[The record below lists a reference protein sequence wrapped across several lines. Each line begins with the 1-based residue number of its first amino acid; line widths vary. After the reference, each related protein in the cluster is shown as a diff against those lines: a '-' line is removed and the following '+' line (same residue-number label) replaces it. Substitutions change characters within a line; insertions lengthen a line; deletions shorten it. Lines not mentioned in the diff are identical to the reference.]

1 MIEPHPLFA
10 SFQPLVQTIKTYGE
24 CHGTSYDDRDG
35 GELLGVININVR
47 PGLLEPRQDQTVETI
62 IQDYFNKQFECT
74 PIKCHDCPNLL
85 PGTQSF
91 AVINSPS
98 YISFAIER
106 YFKLFFICMINQL
119 YFGAFLLL

>member
-62 IQDYFNKQFECT
+62 IQDYFNKQTNNSNVHQSNVMIVQTYYLE
-74 PIKCHDCPNLL
+74 PNHL
-85 PGTQSF
+85 Q
-91 AVINSPS
+91 
-98 YISFAIER
+98 
-106 YFKLFFICMINQL
+106 
-119 YFGAFLLL
+119 

>member
-1 MIEPHPLFA
+1 MLIVNQNTVFSSYQYQNCISSRYNLFCHCMLLYFHVKIHTKTGLA
-10 SFQPLVQTIKTYGE
+10 VSNNILV
-24 CHGTSYDDRDG
+24 
-35 GELLGVININVR
+35 NINVR

-106 YFKLFFICMINQL
+106 YFKLFLIV
-119 YFGAFLLL
+119 